1 MGTSGSQC
9 TPRRPQGPQT
19 PHGEPEDLCAPQ
31 GVLRTPCT
39 PGIPLVWGGG
49 RPRVHAAPTAA
60 ASPGQPRRGGTAGG
74 TRCPPARGRGL
85 GSAPDPG
92 AAPWAPPAAAAPSI
106 LGSIPL
112 LRSRLLTPLPFIPA
126 LLLLLLRHR
135 AGPSVANTTPRAW
148 PQVPGAPS
156 LSRLSGSRGPSRG
169 SRTLPCHTPP
179 PAPPAAPCDTRCVPR
194 DEAPPRA
201 PGATSTPTAPRPL
214 RARGGTSP
222 GGAWGRGARD
232 TAPLSPFQPPPP
244 AGTTAAGGP
253 GALGVTAV
261 IMVSV
266 AGGCRD
272 RRPFL
277 LVQEFGGGCIT
288 RSPRSWKRGQ
298 AGAGGAG
305 TAGTGRSCSP
315 SRAEAAGGSHTPGVA
330 PGHGTATLPSSGSA
344 GSTGVPRT
352 TVPPHLRLLGS
363 LRLREH
369 HTCVPWV
376 T

>member
-179 PAPPAAPCDTRCVPR
+179 LPHPQLRVTPAVSPGTRHRHVLLVPPAHPQPRARCVPGVAQ
-194 DEAPPRA
+194 APV
-201 PGATSTPTAPRPL
+201 
-214 RARGGTSP
+214 
-222 GGAWGRGARD
+222 
-232 TAPLSPFQPPPP
+232 
-244 AGTTAAGGP
+244 
-253 GALGVTAV
+253 ALG
-261 IMVSV
+261 
-266 AGGCRD
+266 D
-272 RRPFL
+272 
-277 LVQEFGGGCIT
+277 
-288 RSPRSWKRGQ
+288 
-298 AGAGGAG
+298 
-305 TAGTGRSCSP
+305 
-315 SRAEAAGGSHTPGVA
+315 VA
-330 PGHGTATLPSSGSA
+330 PGT
-344 GSTGVPRT
+344 R
-352 TVPPHLRLLGS
+352 PH
-363 LRLREH
+363 
-369 HTCVPWV
+369 
-376 T
+376 